1 MTAVTNDVV
10 LTLVLLG
17 MGLYFAV
24 LTGRG
29 LLAYA
34 RFRRLR
40 PTALLTWPCPRPAR
54 LRLLLILGAVS
65 GFVTLL
71 NATLGRP
78 WPHVASQLL
87 MTFYFLVMVPLS
99 LRVEWG
105 LYQEGVWADAGFLRY
120 GDVRQLVF
128 RDAGPIL
135 LLLLPRHGAVPFRM
149 LVPPSEYGAVR
160 KLIVEKTRSHDLTP
174 ERLGL

>member
-1 MTAVTNDVV
+1 M
-10 LTLVLLG
+10 
-17 MGLYFAV
+17 
-24 LTGRG
+24 
-29 LLAYA
+29 
-34 RFRRLR
+34 
-40 PTALLTWPCPRPAR
+40 
-54 LRLLLILGAVS
+54 LGAVS

-78 WPHVASQLL
+78 WPHVAAQLV
-87 MTFYFLVMVPLS
+87 MTFYFVVMVPLS

-105 LYQEGVWADAGFLRY
+105 LYADGVWADAGFLRY
-120 GDVRQLVF
+120 ADVRQLAF

-135 LLLLPRHGAVPFRM
+135 LVLLPRHGAVPFRM

-160 KLIVEKTRSHDLTP
+160 KLIAEKTRSQDLAP